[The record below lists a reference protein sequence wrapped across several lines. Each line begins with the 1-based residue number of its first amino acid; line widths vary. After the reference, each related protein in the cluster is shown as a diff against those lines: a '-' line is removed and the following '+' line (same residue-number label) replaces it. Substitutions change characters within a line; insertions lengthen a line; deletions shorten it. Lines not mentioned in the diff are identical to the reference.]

1 MLYPEKYLKAIV
13 DLQSLLLA
21 NADIQTIYN
30 EVSNTLIRVIG
41 AKRVCIYEKDTT
53 SEASVMVLLK
63 AQATPNNHSK
73 ENSKE
78 NNNNNLIIENDV
90 LYQINLTNML
100 RDWLRPLLS
109 GIIISGHLGDFEVQW
124 QAILKNLGINSFSF
138 IPITKQGK
146 VSVFVAIFHEHTKYV
161 VQPAEIN
168 LFNVIANQ
176 FTAFF
181 NRRYTEDKLLSYKK
195 IFEESNLNVFVL
207 DQDGFHLESNF
218 AYRQLIGYDTDEELE
233 GITPQVLFGDS
244 FPVWFEELKTK
255 GYYHGEIEI
264 SRIGIILEL
273 SSYIVQS
280 EDGTMISYI
289 NIATDITKRI
299 ESDKDMTALLV
310 NYQKVNETLIANE
323 YELLKSEQQLRM
335 LAENSF
341 EMLSLSTADGV
352 LVYLSASCEKITGY
366 EKEELYGKYLIDF
379 FHPDDLDLI
388 QIQSQE
394 QIINKDK
401 SIIIT
406 HRFLT
411 KSGEYIWLES
421 FTQYL
426 YDDEGNIANLQT
438 SSRDVTQNVLAN
450 KALKNSEEKFRTL
463 FNKTYDAIFIYRII
477 DKTYTKFIEANEIAC
492 KLLGYERIEL
502 LQLSLDSLVLDM
514 QDFPADISHDNRNF
528 QTVFINKKG
537 LKIPVEIA
545 ITLIDADN
553 DVVIQLVARDITE
566 KKLADESI
574 KAKEVAEKLLR
585 IKTDF
590 LANMSHEIRTPMNGI
605 LGMTHFLLNTPLDEK
620 QQHYAETVKKSAENL
635 LAILNDILDLS
646 KLEASKMR
654 LKPKVFDIRQTIE
667 QLKGLFESVMLQQN
681 IRFVDVWHID
691 FSSWIVADES
701 RLIQVITNLVSNAIK
716 FTTIGEIKI
725 VISNLKN
732 NTQIGQQTGQQAS
745 VFENEML
752 KIEVIDEGMGI
763 SEEHQALLF
772 DKFYQIDSDSNIK
785 QQGTGLGLSIC
796 KQFVELWHG
805 EINVTSVVGKGS
817 NFWFTLPLKLATAI
831 EIQEVQQTQ
840 LQAKKQQFRFENLYV
855 LVAEDVFVNQ
865 EVAKTMAEHIGCVVD
880 VVKNGKEAVEIVAT
894 KKYDLILMDIQ
905 MPIMNGITA
914 TKHIKN
920 TENPPI
926 IIGLSANVMEEDA
939 KKYIAEGMDDY
950 ISKPIEPLVLQE
962 KLAKWFPNKIA
973 TTPNITEN
981 VNEKISQNITSN
993 TELKTEYHMENI
1005 ITKQVEILNHTSITK
1020 LLSLVKNNKNKF
1032 DILLNSFDEDML
1044 DLLTHG
1050 NQAIDNQDNK
1060 ELISVI
1066 HTIKGIAGTL
1076 GTAAL
1081 YDFVKD
1087 FYLRLHEGN
1096 FAENN
1101 ENLAKI
1107 KLLYE
1112 QASEE
1117 LHKVSAGL
1125 L

>member
-21 NADIQTIYN
+21 GADIQTIYN

-41 AKRVCIYEKDTT
+41 AKRVCIYEKHT
-53 SEASVMVLLK
+53 SPDLGITALLK
-63 AQATPNNHSK
+63 AQATI
-73 ENSKE
+73 
-78 NNNNNLIIENDV
+78 NNNLVIENDI
-90 LYQINLTNML
+90 LHQINLTHML
-100 RDWLRPLLS
+100 RHWLRPLLS
-109 GIIISGHLGDFEVQW
+109 GVIISGHLQDFELQW
-124 QAILKNLGINSFSF
+124 QVILGNIGINSFSF
-138 IPITKQGK
+138 IPISKNGK
-146 VSVFVAIFHEHTKYV
+146 VCVFIAIFHEDTKYV

-168 LFNVIANQ
+168 LFNVISNQ
-176 FTAFF
+176 LTAFF
-181 NRRYTEDKLLSYKK
+181 NRQYTEDKLLSYKK
-195 IFEESNLNVFVL
+195 VFEESNLNVFVL

-218 AYRQLIGYDTDEELE
+218 AYRQLIGYDTDEELAN
-233 GITPQVLFGDS
+233 ITPQVLFGNT
-244 FPVWFEELKTK
+244 FPIWFEELKTR

-264 SRIGIILEL
+264 NRIGVILEL

-280 EDGTMISYI
+280 EDGIMVSYI
-289 NIATDITKRI
+289 NIATDITLRI
-299 ESDKDMTALLV
+299 RKDKEITNLLID
-310 NYQKVNETLIANE
+310 YQKVNENLIANE

-341 EMLSLSTADGV
+341 EMISLSTPDGL
-352 LVYLSASCEKITGY
+352 LVYISQSCEKITGY
-366 EKEELYGKYLIDF
+366 SKDELYGKYLIDF
-379 FHPDDLDLI
+379 FHPDDLDAVQL
-388 QIQSQE
+388 QSQE
-394 QIINKDK
+394 QITNKNK
-401 SIIIT
+401 NIIIT
-406 HRFLT
+406 HRFHT

-426 YDDEGNIANLQT
+426 YDESGNIANLQT

-450 KALKNSEEKFRTL
+450 KALQNSEEKFRTL
-463 FNKTYDAIFIYRII
+463 FNKTYDAIFIYKII
-477 DKTYTKFIEANEIAC
+477 DKTYTKFIEANEVAC
-492 KLLGYERIEL
+492 KLLGYEKIEL
-502 LQLSLDSLVLDM
+502 LQLSLDKLVLNM
-514 QDFPADISHDNRNF
+514 HDFPADIPHENRNF
-528 QTVFINKKG
+528 QTIFVHKNG

-545 ITLIDADN
+545 ITLIDTDN

-574 KAKEVAEKLLR
+574 KAKEVAEKLLK

-605 LGMTHFLLNTPLDEK
+605 LGMTHFLLNTTLDTK

-654 LKPKVFDIRQTIE
+654 LKPKVFDIRQTIQ

-681 IRFVDVWHID
+681 ISFIDVWHIS

-716 FTTIGEIKI
+716 FTTAGEIKI
-725 VISNLKN
+725 VISQTKN
-732 NTQIGQQTGQQAS
+732 SLQHGI
-745 VFENEML
+745 L
-752 KIEVIDEGMGI
+752 KIEIIDQGMGI

-772 DKFYQIDSDSNIK
+772 DKFYQIDIDSNVK

-796 KQFVELWHG
+796 KQFVELWNG
-805 EINVTSVVGKGS
+805 EINVSSVVGKGS
-817 NFWFTLPLKLATAI
+817 NFWFTLPLKLATAT

-840 LQAKKQQFRFENLYV
+840 LQAQKQQFRFENLYV

-880 VVKNGKEAVEIVAT
+880 VVKNGKEAVEIIAN

-914 TKHIKN
+914 TKLIKD
-920 TENPPI
+920 TENSPI

-939 KKYIAEGMDDY
+939 KRYITEGMDDY

-962 KLAKWFPNKIA
+962 KLAKWFPKKIAKAANGAENSVLNIELKAENKID
-973 TTPNITEN
+973 NIE
-981 VNEKISQNITSN
+981 
-993 TELKTEYHMENI
+993 M
-1005 ITKQVEILNHTSITK
+1005 KQIEILNQTSITK

-1032 DILLNSFDEDML
+1032 NILLNSFDEDML
-1044 DLLTHG
+1044 DLLS
-1050 NQAIDNQDNK
+1050 NANLAIHNEDNK
-1060 ELISVI
+1060 ELISII

-1076 GTAAL
+1076 GTTLL
-1081 YDFVKD
+1081 YEFVKD
-1087 FYLRLHEGN
+1087 FYLQLHEGN
-1096 FAENN
+1096 FAISTQ
-1101 ENLAKI
+1101 NLAQI
-1107 KLLYE
+1107 STLYH
-1112 QASEE
+1112 QASAE
-1117 LHKVSAGL
+1117 LHKVSSEL
-1125 L
+1125 SS